1 MKLRETL
8 RGMDRRQRIT
18 YLWDYYKWFFILLII
33 AGGILIYSLS
43 SALTRKKTVLYVAL
57 VNVQAADS
65 ILDSLTDQFLQM
77 EPEDFSGG
85 TVKYERNLLI
95 AADPEDSTQD
105 GGTGSVTDS
114 EVSYTASGTDGG
126 ASYTASGTDGGV
138 SYEYS
143 YASQMKLLAM
153 ITDKKLD
160 VVIMDQ
166 HTRDIFQRQDYMS
179 ACVSLEGTSLY
190 RKAGFSA
197 PVYAG
202 IIRNTQR
209 PESAAKYLEMLQQ

>member
-33 AGGILIYSLS
+33 AGGILIYSLTTV
-43 SALTRKKTVLYVAL
+43 LTRKKTVLSVAL
-57 VNVQAADS
+57 VNVQADDS
-65 ILDSLTDQFLQM
+65 ILDSLTDQFLKM

-85 TVKYERNLLI
+85 TVKYEHNLLI
-95 AADPEDSTQD
+95 AADPENSVQSEN
-105 GGTGSVTDS
+105 TG
-114 EVSYTASGTDGG
+114 SGTDSGVPYTDSAADGG
-126 ASYTASGTDGGV
+126 A

-190 RKAGFSA
+190 RKAGFSE

-209 PESAAKYLEMLQQ
+209 PESAVKYLEILQQ

>member
-18 YLWDYYKWFFILLII
+18 YLWDYYKWLFILLII
-33 AGGILIYSLS
+33 AGGILIYSLTTV
-43 SALTRKKTVLYVAL
+43 LTRKKTVLSVAL
-57 VNVQAADS
+57 VNVQADDS

-77 EPEDFSGG
+77 DPEDFSGG

-95 AADPEDSTQD
+95 SADPEKSAQSENTDSGTD
-105 GGTGSVTDS
+105 SGMPYTGS
-114 EVSYTASGTDGG
+114 ATDGG
-126 ASYTASGTDGGV
+126 A

-190 RKAGFSA
+190 RKAGFSE

-209 PESAAKYLEMLQQ
+209 PESAEKYLEMLQQ

>member
-33 AGGILIYSLS
+33 AGGILIYSLTTV
-43 SALTRKKTVLYVAL
+43 LTRKKTVLSVAL

-65 ILDSLTDQFLQM
+65 ILDSITDQFLQM

-105 GGTGSVTDS
+105 GSTGSVTDS

-126 ASYTASGTDGGV
+126 A

-166 HTRDIFQRQDYMS
+166 HTRDIFQRQDYLS
-179 ACVSLEGTSLY
+179 ECVSLEGTSLY
-190 RKAGFSA
+190 RKAGFSE

-209 PESAAKYLEMLQQ
+209 PESAEKYLEMLQQ

>member
-18 YLWDYYKWFFILLII
+18 YLWDYYKWLFILLII
-33 AGGILIYSLS
+33 AGGILIYSLTTV
-43 SALTRKKTVLYVAL
+43 LTRKKTVLSVAL
-57 VNVQAADS
+57 VNVQADDS
-65 ILDSLTDQFLQM
+65 ILDSITDQFLQM

-95 AADPEDSTQD
+95 SADPEDSTQD
-105 GGTGSVTDS
+105 GSTGSVTDS
-114 EVSYTASGTDGG
+114 GASYTASGTDGG
-126 ASYTASGTDGGV
+126 ASY
-138 SYEYS
+138 EYS
-143 YASQMKLLAM
+143 YASQIKLLAM

-190 RKAGFSA
+190 RRAGFSE
-197 PVYAG
+197 PIYAG

-209 PESAAKYLEMLQQ
+209 PESAEKYLEMLQQ

>member
-1 MKLRETL
+1 
-8 RGMDRRQRIT
+8 MDRRQRIT

-33 AGGILIYSLS
+33 AGGILIYSLTS
-43 SALTRKKTVLYVAL
+43 VLTRKKTVLSVAL
-57 VNVQAADS
+57 VNVQADDS
-65 ILDSLTDQFLQM
+65 ILDPLTDQFLQM

-105 GGTGSVTDS
+105 GSTGSGTDGRAT
-114 EVSYTASGTDGG
+114 YTASGTDSGVPYTGSAADGG
-126 ASYTASGTDGGV
+126 A

-160 VVIMDQ
+160 VVLMDQ
-166 HTRDIFQRQDYMS
+166 HTRDIFQRQDYLS
-179 ACVSLEGTSLY
+179 ECVSLEGTSLY
-190 RKAGFSA
+190 RKAGFSE
-197 PVYAG
+197 PV
-202 IIRNTQR
+202 
-209 PESAAKYLEMLQQ
+209 

>member
-1 MKLRETL
+1 
-8 RGMDRRQRIT
+8 
-18 YLWDYYKWFFILLII
+18 
-33 AGGILIYSLS
+33 
-43 SALTRKKTVLYVAL
+43 
-57 VNVQAADS
+57 
-65 ILDSLTDQFLQM
+65 M

-95 AADPEDSTQD
+95 SADPEDSTQD
-105 GGTGSVTDS
+105 GSTGSVTDS
-114 EVSYTASGTDGG
+114 G
-126 ASYTASGTDGGV
+126 ASYTASGTDGGA

-190 RKAGFSA
+190 RKAGFSE

-209 PESAAKYLEMLQQ
+209 PESAEKYLEILQQ

>member
-18 YLWDYYKWFFILLII
+18 YLWDYYKWLFILLII
-33 AGGILIYSLS
+33 AGGILIYSLTTV
-43 SALTRKKTVLYVAL
+43 LTRKKTVLSVAL
-57 VNVQAADS
+57 VNVQADDS
-65 ILDSLTDQFLQM
+65 ILDSITDQFLQM

-95 AADPEDSTQD
+95 SADPEDSTQD
-105 GGTGSVTDS
+105 GSTGSVTDS
-114 EVSYTASGTDGG
+114 G
-126 ASYTASGTDGGV
+126 ASYTASGTDGGA

-190 RKAGFSA
+190 RKAGFSE

-209 PESAAKYLEMLQQ
+209 PESAEKYLEMLQQ

>member
-8 RGMDRRQRIT
+8 RGMDRRQIIT
-18 YLWDYYKWFFILLII
+18 YLWDYYKWLFILLII
-33 AGGILIYSLS
+33 AGGILIYSLTTV
-43 SALTRKKTVLYVAL
+43 LTRKKTVLSVAL
-57 VNVQAADS
+57 VNVQADDS
-65 ILDSLTDQFLQM
+65 ILDSITDQFLQM

-95 AADPEDSTQD
+95 SADPEDSTQD
-105 GGTGSVTDS
+105 GSTGSVTDS
-114 EVSYTASGTDGG
+114 G
-126 ASYTASGTDGGV
+126 ASYTASGTDGGA

-166 HTRDIFQRQDYMS
+166 HTRDIFHRQDYMS

-190 RKAGFSA
+190 RKAGFSE

-209 PESAAKYLEMLQQ
+209 PESAEKYLEILQQ

>member
-33 AGGILIYSLS
+33 AGGILIYSLTS
-43 SALTRKKTVLYVAL
+43 VLTRKKTVLSVAL

-105 GGTGSVTDS
+105 GSTGSVTDS
-114 EVSYTASGTDGG
+114 GVPYTGSAADGG
-126 ASYTASGTDGGV
+126 A

-166 HTRDIFQRQDYMS
+166 HTRDIFQRQDYLS
-179 ACVSLEGTSLY
+179 ECVSLEGTSLY
-190 RKAGFSA
+190 RKAGFSE

-209 PESAAKYLEMLQQ
+209 PESAEKYLEMLQQ

>member
-43 SALTRKKTVLYVAL
+43 SALTRKKTVLSVAL

-65 ILDSLTDQFLQM
+65 ILDSLTDQLLQM
-77 EPEDFSGG
+77 DPEDFSGG

-95 AADPEDSTQD
+95 SADPENNAQSKN
-105 GGTGSVTDS
+105 TGSGTDS
-114 EVSYTASGTDGG
+114 GMPYTGSATDGG
-126 ASYTASGTDGGV
+126 A

-190 RKAGFSA
+190 RKAGFSE

>member
-105 GGTGSVTDS
+105 GSTGSVTDS
-114 EVSYTASGTDGG
+114 G
-126 ASYTASGTDGGV
+126 ASYTASGTDGGA

-190 RKAGFSA
+190 RKAGFSE

-209 PESAAKYLEMLQQ
+209 PESAEKYLEMLQQ

>member
-18 YLWDYYKWFFILLII
+18 YLWDYYKWLFILLII
-33 AGGILIYSLS
+33 AGGILIYSLTTV
-43 SALTRKKTVLYVAL
+43 LTRKKTVLSVAL
-57 VNVQAADS
+57 VNVQADDS
-65 ILDSLTDQFLQM
+65 ILDSITDQFLQM

-95 AADPEDSTQD
+95 SADPEDSTQD
-105 GGTGSVTDS
+105 GSTGSVTDS
-114 EVSYTASGTDGG
+114 G
-126 ASYTASGTDGGV
+126 ASYTASGTDGGA

-190 RKAGFSA
+190 RKAGFSE

-209 PESAAKYLEMLQQ
+209 PESAEKYLEILQQ

>member
-18 YLWDYYKWFFILLII
+18 YLWDYYKWLFILLII
-33 AGGILIYSLS
+33 AGGILIYSLTTV
-43 SALTRKKTVLYVAL
+43 LTRKKTVLSVAL
-57 VNVQAADS
+57 VNVQADDS
-65 ILDSLTDQFLQM
+65 ILDSITDQFLQM

-95 AADPEDSTQD
+95 SADPEDSTQD
-105 GGTGSVTDS
+105 GSTGSVTDS
-114 EVSYTASGTDGG
+114 G
-126 ASYTASGTDGGV
+126 ASYTASGTDGGA

-190 RKAGFSA
+190 RRAGFSE
-197 PVYAG
+197 PIYAG

-209 PESAAKYLEMLQQ
+209 PESAEKYLEMLQQ

>member
-18 YLWDYYKWFFILLII
+18 YLWDYYKWLFILLII
-33 AGGILIYSLS
+33 AGGILIYSLTTV
-43 SALTRKKTVLYVAL
+43 LTRKKTVLSVAL
-57 VNVQAADS
+57 VNVQADDS
-65 ILDSLTDQFLQM
+65 ILDSITDQFLQM

-95 AADPEDSTQD
+95 SADPEDSTQD
-105 GGTGSVTDS
+105 GSTGSVTDS
-114 EVSYTASGTDGG
+114 G
-126 ASYTASGTDGGV
+126 ASYTASGTDGGAF
-138 SYEYS
+138 YEYS

-166 HTRDIFQRQDYMS
+166 HTCDIFQRQDYMS

-190 RKAGFSA
+190 RKAGFSE

-209 PESAAKYLEMLQQ
+209 PESAEKYLEILQQ

>member
-18 YLWDYYKWFFILLII
+18 YLWDYYKWLFILLII
-33 AGGILIYSLS
+33 AGGILIYSLTTV
-43 SALTRKKTVLYVAL
+43 LTRKKTVLSVAL
-57 VNVQAADS
+57 VNVQADDS
-65 ILDSLTDQFLQM
+65 ILDSITDQFLQM

-95 AADPEDSTQD
+95 SADPEDSTQD
-105 GGTGSVTDS
+105 GSTGSVTDS
-114 EVSYTASGTDGG
+114 G
-126 ASYTASGTDGGV
+126 ASYTASGTDGGA

-166 HTRDIFQRQDYMS
+166 HTRDIFQRQDYLS
-179 ACVSLEGTSLY
+179 ECVSLEGSSLY
-190 RKAGFSA
+190 RKAGFSE

-209 PESAAKYLEMLQQ
+209 PESAEKYLDMLQQ

>member
-8 RGMDRRQRIT
+8 RGMDRRQRVT

-43 SALTRKKTVLYVAL
+43 SALTRKKTVLSVAL

-105 GGTGSVTDS
+105 GSTGSVTDS
-114 EVSYTASGTDGG
+114 G
-126 ASYTASGTDGGV
+126 ASYTASGTDGGA

-166 HTRDIFQRQDYMS
+166 HTRDIFQRQDYLS

-190 RKAGFSA
+190 RKAGFSE

-209 PESAAKYLEMLQQ
+209 PESAEKYLEMLQQ

>member
-8 RGMDRRQRIT
+8 RDMDRRQRIT
-18 YLWDYYKWFFILLII
+18 YLWDYYKWLFILLII
-33 AGGILIYSLS
+33 AGGILIYSLTS
-43 SALTRKKTVLYVAL
+43 VLTRKKTVLSVAL
-57 VNVQAADS
+57 VNVQADDS

-85 TVKYERNLLI
+85 TIKYERNLLI
-95 AADPEDSTQD
+95 TADPENIAQSEN
-105 GGTGSVTDS
+105 TGSATDS
-114 EVSYTASGTDGG
+114 GVPYTGSAADGG
-126 ASYTASGTDGGV
+126 A

-160 VVIMDQ
+160 IVIMDQ

-190 RKAGFSA
+190 RKAGFSE

-209 PESAAKYLEMLQQ
+209 PESAEKYLEMLQQ

>member
-95 AADPEDSTQD
+95 AADPENNAQSKN
-105 GGTGSVTDS
+105 TGSGTDS
-114 EVSYTASGTDGG
+114 GMPYTGSATDGG
-126 ASYTASGTDGGV
+126 A

-160 VVIMDQ
+160 VVLMDQ
-166 HTRDIFQRQDYMS
+166 HTRDIFQRQDYLS
-179 ACVSLEGTSLY
+179 ECVSLEGTSLY
-190 RKAGFSA
+190 RKAGFSE

>member
-33 AGGILIYSLS
+33 AGGILIYSLTTV
-43 SALTRKKTVLYVAL
+43 LTRKKTVLSVAL

-65 ILDSLTDQFLQM
+65 ILDSITDQFLQM

-105 GGTGSVTDS
+105 GSTGSVTDS

-126 ASYTASGTDGGV
+126 A

-209 PESAAKYLEMLQQ
+209 PESAEKYLEMLQQ

>member
-18 YLWDYYKWFFILLII
+18 YLWDYYKWLFILLII
-33 AGGILIYSLS
+33 AGGILIYSLTTVL
-43 SALTRKKTVLYVAL
+43 ARKKTVLSVAL
-57 VNVQAADS
+57 VNVQADDS

-77 EPEDFSGG
+77 DPEDFSGG

-95 AADPEDSTQD
+95 SADPENSAQSEN
-105 GGTGSVTDS
+105 TGSGTDS
-114 EVSYTASGTDGG
+114 GMPYTGSATDGG
-126 ASYTASGTDGGV
+126 A

-160 VVIMDQ
+160 VVIMNQ

-190 RKAGFSA
+190 RRAGFSE
-197 PVYAG
+197 PIYAG

-209 PESAAKYLEMLQQ
+209 PESAEKYLEMLQQ

>member
-8 RGMDRRQRIT
+8 HGMDRRQRIT
-18 YLWDYYKWFFILLII
+18 YLWDYYKWLFIILII
-33 AGGILIYSLS
+33 AGGILIYSLTTV
-43 SALTRKKTVLYVAL
+43 LTRKETVLSVAL
-57 VNVQAADS
+57 VNVQADDS

-77 EPEDFSGG
+77 EPKDFSGG

-95 AADPEDSTQD
+95 SADPENSAQSEN
-105 GGTGSVTDS
+105 TG
-114 EVSYTASGTDGG
+114 SGTDSRMPYTGSAADGG
-126 ASYTASGTDGGV
+126 A

-190 RKAGFSA
+190 RKAGFSE

-209 PESAAKYLEMLQQ
+209 PESAEKYLEMLQQ

>member
-43 SALTRKKTVLYVAL
+43 SALTRKKTVLSVAL
-57 VNVQAADS
+57 VNVQADDS

-105 GGTGSVTDS
+105 GSTGSV
-114 EVSYTASGTDGG
+114 TDGG
-126 ASYTASGTDGGV
+126 ASYTASDTDGGA

-166 HTRDIFQRQDYMS
+166 HTRDIFQRQDYLS
-179 ACVSLEGTSLY
+179 ECVSLEGTSLY
-190 RKAGFSA
+190 RKAGFSE

-202 IIRNTQR
+202 IIQNTQR
-209 PESAAKYLEMLQQ
+209 PESAEKYLDVLQR

>member
-18 YLWDYYKWFFILLII
+18 YLWDYYKWLFILLII
-33 AGGILIYSLS
+33 AGGILIYSLTTV
-43 SALTRKKTVLYVAL
+43 LTRKKTVLSVAL
-57 VNVQAADS
+57 VNVQADDS
-65 ILDSLTDQFLQM
+65 ILDSITDQFLQM

-95 AADPEDSTQD
+95 SADPEDSTQD
-105 GGTGSVTDS
+105 GSTGSVTDS
-114 EVSYTASGTDGG
+114 G
-126 ASYTASGTDGGV
+126 A

-190 RKAGFSA
+190 RKAGFSE

-209 PESAAKYLEMLQQ
+209 PESAEKYLEIL

>member
-18 YLWDYYKWFFILLII
+18 YLWDYYKWLFILLII
-33 AGGILIYSLS
+33 AGGILIYSLTTV
-43 SALTRKKTVLYVAL
+43 LTRKKTVLSVAL
-57 VNVQAADS
+57 VNVQADDS
-65 ILDSLTDQFLQM
+65 ILDSITDQFLQM
-77 EPEDFSGG
+77 EPEVFSGG

-95 AADPEDSTQD
+95 SADPEDSTQD
-105 GGTGSVTDS
+105 GSTGSVTDS
-114 EVSYTASGTDGG
+114 G
-126 ASYTASGTDGGV
+126 ASYTASGTDGGA

-190 RKAGFSA
+190 RKAGFSE

-209 PESAAKYLEMLQQ
+209 PESAEKYLEILQQ

>member
-18 YLWDYYKWFFILLII
+18 YLWDYYKWLFILLII
-33 AGGILIYSLS
+33 AGGILIYSLTTV
-43 SALTRKKTVLYVAL
+43 LTRKKTVLSVAL
-57 VNVQAADS
+57 VNVQADDS
-65 ILDSLTDQFLQM
+65 ILDSITDQFLQM

-95 AADPEDSTQD
+95 SADPEDSTQD
-105 GGTGSVTDS
+105 GSTGSVTDS
-114 EVSYTASGTDGG
+114 G
-126 ASYTASGTDGGV
+126 ASYTASGTDGGA

-166 HTRDIFQRQDYMS
+166 HTRDIFQRQDYLS
-179 ACVSLEGTSLY
+179 ECVSLEGTSLY
-190 RKAGFSA
+190 RKAGFSE

-209 PESAAKYLEMLQQ
+209 PESAEKYLEILQQ

>member
-33 AGGILIYSLS
+33 AGGILIYSLTTV
-43 SALTRKKTVLYVAL
+43 LTRKKTVLSVAL
-57 VNVQAADS
+57 VNVQADDS

-95 AADPEDSTQD
+95 SADPEDSTQD
-105 GGTGSVTDS
+105 GSTGSVTDS
-114 EVSYTASGTDGG
+114 G
-126 ASYTASGTDGGV
+126 ASYTASGTDGGA

-166 HTRDIFQRQDYMS
+166 HTRDIFQRQDYLS
-179 ACVSLEGTSLY
+179 ECVSLGGTSLY
-190 RKAGFSA
+190 RKAGFSE

-209 PESAAKYLEMLQQ
+209 PESAEKYLDMLQQ

>member
-8 RGMDRRQRIT
+8 RDMDRRQRIT

-33 AGGILIYSLS
+33 AGGILIYSLTS
-43 SALTRKKTVLYVAL
+43 VLTRKKTVLSVAL

-105 GGTGSVTDS
+105 GSTGSV
-114 EVSYTASGTDGG
+114 TDGG
-126 ASYTASGTDGGV
+126 ASYTASDTDGGA

-166 HTRDIFQRQDYMS
+166 HTRDIFQRQDYLS
-179 ACVSLEGTSLY
+179 ECVSLEGTSLY
-190 RKAGFSA
+190 RKAGFSE

-202 IIRNTQR
+202 IIQNTQR
-209 PESAAKYLEMLQQ
+209 PESAEKYLDVLQR

>member
-18 YLWDYYKWFFILLII
+18 YLWDYYKWLFILLII
-33 AGGILIYSLS
+33 AGGILIYSLTTV
-43 SALTRKKTVLYVAL
+43 LTRKKTVLSVAL
-57 VNVQAADS
+57 VNVQADDS
-65 ILDSLTDQFLQM
+65 ILDSITDQFLQM

-95 AADPEDSTQD
+95 SADPEDSTQD
-105 GGTGSVTDS
+105 GSTGSVTDR
-114 EVSYTASGTDGG
+114 G
-126 ASYTASGTDGGV
+126 ASYTASGTDGGA

-190 RKAGFSA
+190 RKAGFSE

-209 PESAAKYLEMLQQ
+209 PESAEKYLEILQQ

>member
-8 RGMDRRQRIT
+8 RGMDRRQRVT

-43 SALTRKKTVLYVAL
+43 SALTRKKTVLSVAL

-105 GGTGSVTDS
+105 GSTGSVTDS
-114 EVSYTASGTDGG
+114 G
-126 ASYTASGTDGGV
+126 ASYTASGTDGGA

-190 RKAGFSA
+190 RKAGFSE

-209 PESAAKYLEMLQQ
+209 PESAEKYLEMLQQ